1 MSFVTPAAAAQH
13 CGMPKPTAMPLDD
26 ITHPTAMTESRR
38 VVDRD
43 SKFAALALALALPAD
58 TVLYL
63 LLPMYAEQFGV
74 TLAQAGLL
82 LAANRLVRIVG
93 YGFVARFYARHG
105 DRLTCTMA
113 VVAAAVCGVGYAS
126 LSGLWALLP
135 LRLLWGL
142 SFAALNLS
150 TQVLATADPVGAAK
164 RSGRSR
170 AFTALGP
177 VMALPLA
184 GLLAYAYGPR
194 PVFWIL
200 AAAALLGLLVTR
212 QLSRHHQPAP
222 AKKRRGLKRPGSLDV
237 WSFLEGFT
245 LDGLFIIGL
254 SYLGSDLL
262 PGGAVV
268 MAGTLLAVRYLGEIV
283 LSPLGGK
290 LAERFGAETVL
301 VTLSLVTSAT
311 LIGFG
316 LGWFW
321 SSAAAIV
328 VLRALQL
335 PLLAPIVAH
344 RTPGPERV
352 HALAARSVWR
362 DIGAGTGPLM
372 AGLLLPFMSPAWLYS
387 VPALLLAWAAIAV
400 AFGRQG
406 AAPDENLNQ
415 QAQTRG

>member
-1 MSFVTPAAAAQH
+1 MSFVTRAAAAQH
-13 CGMPKPTAMPLDD
+13 YWMPKPNATSLDD
-26 ITHPTAMTESRR
+26 ITHPTDMTDSRR

-105 DRLTCTMA
+105 DRLTCTLA

-177 VMALPLA
+177 VIALPLA
-184 GLLAYAYGPR
+184 GLLAYTYGPR

-200 AAAALLGLLVTR
+200 AAASLLGLLVTR

-222 AKKRRGLKRPGSLDV
+222 AKRRGLKRPNSLDV

-290 LAERFGAETVL
+290 LAERFGAESVL
-301 VTLSLVTSAT
+301 VTLSLATSAT

-321 SSAAAIV
+321 SGAAAIV

-387 VPALLLAWAAIAV
+387 VPALLLAWAAVAV
-400 AFGRQG
+400 ACGRQRATPG
-406 AAPDENLNQ
+406 KNLSQ